1 MSLLQTRNNIRVRD
15 GFKKKQQL
23 FFPRCAILKCH
34 EMLQAFMLMRWHQIC
49 AVLKCLMVYA
59 FTMESAVQWDL
70 IQKLIEL
77 QDEASQHNFES
88 NIYV

>member
-15 GFKKKQQL
+15 GLKKKTTT
-23 FFPRCAILKCH
+23 FFPQMRYF
-34 EMLQAFMLMRWHQIC
+34 EMPRDASGFYVNAMASDLC
-49 AVLKCLMVYA
+49 CVEMVYA

-77 QDEASQHNFES
+77 QDEASQHHFES

>member
-1 MSLLQTRNNIRVRD
+1 
-15 GFKKKQQL
+15 
-23 FFPRCAILKCH
+23 
-34 EMLQAFMLMRWHQIC
+34 MLQAFMLMLWHQIC

-77 QDEASQHNFES
+77 QDEASQHHFES
-88 NIYV
+88 DIYV